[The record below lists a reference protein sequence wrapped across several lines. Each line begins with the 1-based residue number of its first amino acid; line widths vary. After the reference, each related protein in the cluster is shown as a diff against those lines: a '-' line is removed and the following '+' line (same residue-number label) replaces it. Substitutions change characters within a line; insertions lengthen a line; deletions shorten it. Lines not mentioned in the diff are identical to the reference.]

1 MSKAFHALAKLARS
15 EAEEVQRQLAGLLN
29 EDELLLR
36 RIHARAAMLQREAR
50 LAVAPADIAAFN
62 RFNAAEM
69 ERDRADQAAREAL
82 AGRIDLLREDLST
95 HFREAKKLE
104 NLLEERAAGAK
115 RAIARAEQALADER
129 ASHRAGR

>member
-29 EDELLLR
+29 EDELLLQ

-50 LAVAPADIAAFN
+50 LAIAPADIAAFN
-62 RFNAAEM
+62 RFSAAEK

-82 AGRIDLLREDLST
+82 AGQIDILREELSA

-104 NLLEERAAGAK
+104 NLLEERAVQAK
-115 RAIARAEQALADER
+115 RASARQEQALADER
-129 ASHRAGR
+129 AGRQAGR

>member
-29 EDELLLR
+29 EDELLVQ
-36 RIHARAAMLQREAR
+36 RIHARAAMVQREAR
-50 LAVAPADIAAFN
+50 MAVAPADIAAFN
-62 RFNAAEM
+62 RFNAAEK

-82 AGRIDLLREDLST
+82 AGQIDLLREDLSA

-104 NLLEERAAGAK
+104 NLLEDRAVQAK
-115 RAIARAEQALADER
+115 RASARAEQAQADER
-129 ASHRAGR
+129 ASHQAGR